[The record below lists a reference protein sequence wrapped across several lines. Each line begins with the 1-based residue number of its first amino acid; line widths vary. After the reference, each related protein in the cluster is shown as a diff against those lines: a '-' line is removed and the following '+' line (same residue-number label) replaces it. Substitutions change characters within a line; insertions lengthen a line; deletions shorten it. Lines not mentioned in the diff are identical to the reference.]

1 MTHQLIVSDP
11 ELSLILELLEREQR
25 QQLFAIRHT
34 DAPDFR
40 NVLRERLALLDS
52 LIQRAQTAAVSS

>member
-34 DAPDFR
+34 DTPDFR
-40 NVLRERLALLDS
+40 DVLRERLALLDS